1 MPTIADTASPP
12 VTPAAALPRTA
23 LLRLYDRFATLA
35 DTLQPLAGLAMR
47 LYVGKVFLLSGWLK
61 ASRWDSTLALFANEY
76 HVPVL
81 PPHVAA
87 VTATIGELGFAT
99 LLIIGLGSRAAAVGL
114 FFVNLVAVISYPDL
128 SVAGLKDH
136 ILWGSLLV
144 VVAIYGPGRLSAD
157 RVLGLR

>member
-1 MPTIADTASPP
+1 
-12 VTPAAALPRTA
+12 
-23 LLRLYDRFATLA
+23 
-35 DTLQPLAGLAMR
+35 
-47 LYVGKVFLLSGWLK
+47 
-61 ASRWDSTLALFANEY
+61 
-76 HVPVL
+76 VL

-99 LLIIGLGSRAAAVGL
+99 LLIVGLGSRAAAVGL

-144 VVAIYGPGRLSAD
+144 VVAIYGPGRISAD

>member
-1 MPTIADTASPP
+1 MPTIADIVSPP
-12 VTPAAALPRTA
+12 VTPAAALPRSA
-23 LLRLYDRFATLA
+23 LVRLYDRFATLA
-35 DTLQPLAGLAMR
+35 DKLQPLAGLAMR

-99 LLIIGLGSRAAAVGL
+99 LLIVGLGSRAAAVGL

-144 VVAIYGPGRLSAD
+144 VVAIYGPGRSSAD